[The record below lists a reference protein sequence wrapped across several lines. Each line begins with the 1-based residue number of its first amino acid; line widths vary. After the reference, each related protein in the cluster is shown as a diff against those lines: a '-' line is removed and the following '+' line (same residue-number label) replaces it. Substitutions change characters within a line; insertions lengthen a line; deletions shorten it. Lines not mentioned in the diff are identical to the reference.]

1 MYHRY
6 ISSHD
11 HNNLTLYISLVQ
23 TAFYP
28 ADTVGSQMRANPK
41 YSTRS
46 FIEVLGSV
54 FRNEG
59 FKGLYRGWG
68 ITALRA
74 APAHACI
81 FAVYEMTMNMLDPSR
96 SSSSEE
102 VCSIARR
109 PSTISPS

>member
-1 MYHRY
+1 MLY
-6 ISSHD
+6 
-11 HNNLTLYISLVQ
+11 NNLTLYLSLVQ

-41 YSTRS
+41 YSSRS
-46 FIEVLGSV
+46 FIDVLGSV

-74 APAHACI
+74 APAHAAI
-81 FAVYEMTMNMLDPSR
+81 FAVYETTMDILDPSR
-96 SSSSEE
+96 SSSEE
-102 VCSIARR
+102 KCSIARR